1 MADVFQGLTIE
12 FRGDTKGLTSA
23 LKQIQAESRGVA
35 GEAREID
42 RALKINPTSVALAT
56 RQIQLMERQ
65 VAGVTERLRVLRQA
79 EASMGDF
86 VGPWSPQQQEQWT
99 KLQAE
104 IAIAEGRLDA
114 YKRTLSEARVRQDA
128 LNTALGQFG
137 QRLVDLSPRLDKVGR
152 AMQAAGRGLTYG
164 LTVPLAAAGAASVKA
179 AVDIDTALTGVRKTV
194 DGTEEQYQALKAAA
208 VEFSLTNA
216 VTAEQILDIQALGA
230 QLGFAID
237 ELQEFGEVV
246 SGLDIATNMD
256 ADTAATEM
264 AQFANICKMGHDEVS
279 NYGSA
284 IVGLG
289 NSFATTESDIS
300 AMAMRLAAAGTQV
313 GMSEADIL
321 GLATALSSMGM
332 EAEAGGTALSTI
344 MAAIDKAVATG
355 SESLADWA
363 AAAQMSAGQFSEA
376 WRADPVS
383 ALAAVLSGMEGA
395 TAAGGNMSVMLDEL
409 GVTSLRQ
416 TDAMKRLAGNSE
428 FVARAVAVANDEW
441 EANTALSDEV
451 ANRNESLAAKFE
463 MLRNRV
469 TAIAYDVGGP
479 LADALLDVLDA
490 AEPLIESIA
499 SGARA
504 FADMDEAD
512 QRLVLSIV
520 ALSAA
525 VGPLL
530 NVGGRLLTHAKDIGE
545 ACRGMAER
553 MAASKAAAGEM
564 SGGMDKAAKSAAG
577 LSKMTTALYAGYLA
591 IAYLVGQLIGHYEAY
606 SAKVGE
612 ARDATDGMRRA
623 VESARGE
630 YDSSALSASA
640 YGMSMAEVGEMA
652 REAIKGQGSLAAA
665 LEETWAGLGR
675 DSAVV
680 RECAEV
686 IEELSGKVDEAG
698 GSSRLSAS
706 EQARLTAAVA
716 TLNETCGTTY
726 EVLDAV
732 TGTLDTSTDSIL
744 RNARAWEESARAQA
758 AQEALS
764 DIMGQRMENAR
775 AQEEVDRALAEAE
788 ESLGIAIGGVRLAIG
803 SGYDDYRNL
812 QGQKETLEEADR
824 ALADAEAYY
833 QGQLAEFPSWAAPAA
848 EAAGTLAR
856 AAAGATESAEGAS
869 AATAQLSADVAE
881 VAEEIGK
888 LAGESGPFA
897 AALAESGWSA
907 EELAQRLAA
916 AGVEAKDLAKAVED
930 YAAKAGD
937 AFGVIEQ
944 KSDISLEKMLDNLR
958 RNGEIT
964 RNWSA
969 NIAALYDKAGSDS
982 ERAFIGHISSMG
994 PEYAPIVQKLL
1005 DDSSGMLGTM
1015 AAEWESSTRAGRE
1028 AAMTQAGLMRDGLV
1042 AECQAAGDEAPAALA
1057 AGIEAGAPAAE
1068 QAASDAADA
1077 ASAEFSGLVPEAGS
1091 SGDESAASFAA
1102 GIAAGEEASRG
1113 SGSLLRGAAAAGVA
1127 GTAGDLGG
1135 EGSAASLAFGGHLA
1149 DYRRQAAANA
1159 GLMADAAAGMARDV
1173 NNAGTW
1179 GAHLG
1184 QNFAN
1189 GLAGA
1194 TRAIRNA
1201 ASAAAS
1207 AIANILGHTV
1217 PKEGPLHAGGRGEAL
1232 FGLHCVE
1239 NYASGMRAG
1248 LPALRSA
1255 AEEAAA
1261 LQARVLTSAA
1271 PKAASLRATA
1281 VRAGGERQ
1289 GGVTNYYSFGDVTV
1303 DASRIDDKA
1312 PVESLVAEIERAK
1325 LMQTGRR

>member
-1 MADVFQGLTIE
+1 MADAFKGLTIE
-12 FRGDTKGLTSA
+12 FRGETRRLTSA
-23 LKQIQAESRGVA
+23 LRQVQAESRGAA
-35 GEAREID
+35 GEAREVD
-42 RALKINPTSVALAT
+42 RALRFNPSSIALAT

-65 VAGVTERLRVLRQA
+65 VAGATERLRVLRQA
-79 EASMGDF
+79 EREIGRENMSE
-86 VGPWSPQQQEQWT
+86 EQWT

-114 YKRTLSEARVRQDA
+114 YRRQLAEARIRQEA
-128 LNTALGQFG
+128 MNTSLGRFG
-137 QRLVDLSPRLDKVGR
+137 QRLVDLSPRLDRVGR

-216 VTAEQILDIQALGA
+216 VSAEQILDIQALGA

-332 EAEAGGTALSTI
+332 EAEAGGTALSTV
-344 MAAIDKAVATG
+344 MATIDKAVATG

-363 AAAQMSAGQFSEA
+363 AAAQMSAEQFSEA

-428 FVARAVAVANDEW
+428 FVARAVAVANEEW
-441 EANTALSDEV
+441 EANTALSAEV

-490 AEPLIESIA
+490 AQPLVEAIA

-504 FADMDEAD
+504 FADMDEAE
-512 QRLVLSIV
+512 QRAVLSAV

-553 MAASKAAAGEM
+553 MAASKVAAGGM
-564 SGGMDKAAKSAAG
+564 AGGMDRAAKSAAG
-577 LSKMTTALYAGYLA
+577 LSKAQAGAVAALLA
-591 IAYLVGQLIGHYEAY
+591 ILAVDVMGQLDDYRGALEDAAGATTGLRDALAAASASYEA
-606 SAKVGE
+606 AGPAAEGHV
-612 ARDATDGMRRA
+612 ADLRAVHDATREVISAQASMADGMRSTWDSVGRDAA
-623 VESARGE
+623 VAERC
-630 YDSSALSASA
+630 ASA
-640 YGMSMAEVGEMA
+640 
-652 REAIKGQGSLAAA
+652 
-665 LEETWAGLGR
+665 
-675 DSAVV
+675 
-680 RECAEV
+680 
-686 IEELSGKVDEAG
+686 IEELTSKAEAAG
-698 GSSRLSAS
+698 EGAALTAA
-706 EQARLTAAVA
+706 EQARLSSAVEL
-716 TLNETCGTTY
+716 LNETCGTSV
-726 EVLDAV
+726 EVIDAQR
-732 TGTLDTSTDSIL
+732 GALSATSGEIRRST
-744 RNARAWEESARAQA
+744 REWEANLRAQA
-758 AQEALS
+758 NQEALS
-764 DIMGQRMENAR
+764 DTLRQQADVKRQLA
-775 AQEEVDRALAEAE
+775 EVDRALEEAE
-788 ESLGIAIGGVRLAIG
+788 RGWGLYVGDFPLIASPAADAYHDLE
-803 SGYDDYRNL
+803 N
-812 QGQKETLEEADR
+812 QKRDLEAADR
-824 ALADAEAYY
+824 SLSEAEAYY

-848 EAAGTLAR
+848 EAAGMLSQAAA
-856 AAAGATESAEGAS
+856 AAAGSAEGAS
-869 AATAQLSADVAE
+869 AATSQLSSDMAE
-881 VAEEIGK
+881 AVEEIGK
-888 LAGESGPFA
+888 LAAESEPFA

-944 KSDISLEKMLDNLR
+944 KSDVSLEKMLDNLR
-958 RNGEIT
+958 KNGEIT

-969 NIAALYDKAGSDS
+969 NIAALYEKAGSDS
-982 ERAFIGHISSMG
+982 ERAFIAHISSMG

-1042 AECQAAGDEAPAALA
+1042 SECQAAGDEAPAALA
-1057 AGIEAGAPAAE
+1057 SGIEAGGPAVE
-1068 QAASDAADA
+1068 QAASDVADG
-1077 ASAEFSGLVPEAGS
+1077 ASAQLAGLAPEAGAA
-1091 SGDESAASFAA
+1091 GEESASRFAG
-1102 GIAAGEEASRG
+1102 GIAAGEGPSRA
-1113 SGSLLRGAAAAGVA
+1113 SGSLLRGAAASGVA

-1135 EGSAASLAFGGHLA
+1135 EGSEASRAFGGHLA

-1159 GLMADAAAGMARDV
+1159 GLMADAASGMARDV
-1173 NNAGTW
+1173 ARAGTW

-1184 QNFAN
+1184 QNFAA

-1201 ASAAAS
+1201 ASAAA
-1207 AIANILGHTV
+1207 AAVANILGHTV
-1217 PKEGPLHAGGRGEAL
+1217 PKEGPLRAGGRGEAL
-1232 FGLHCVE
+1232 WGLHGIE
-1239 NYASGMRAG
+1239 NYAEGMRAG

-1255 AEEAAA
+1255 AREAAA
-1261 LQARVLTSAA
+1261 LQASALA
-1271 PKAASLRATA
+1271 PAGAAAASLRAAPAAAPGAREGAT
-1281 VRAGGERQ
+1281 
-1289 GGVTNYYSFGDVTV
+1289 TNYYSFGDVTV

-1325 LMQTGRR
+1325 LMQMGRR